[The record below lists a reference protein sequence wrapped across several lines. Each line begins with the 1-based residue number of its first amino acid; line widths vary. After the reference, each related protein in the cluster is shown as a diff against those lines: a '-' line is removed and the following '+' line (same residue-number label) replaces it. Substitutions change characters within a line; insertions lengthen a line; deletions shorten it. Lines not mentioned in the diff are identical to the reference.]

1 MKEIIVVV
9 IAICFT
15 AALIAAIYVRAS
27 AEARSSERNRDM
39 FDYLAKKDR
48 AIAEAEAQSKALQLY
63 SLQATLDT
71 IKAQSAAQSQAQQQ
85 TAYALTQAIDALRQD
100 RQTVEALELMR
111 WKAIERS
118 FLALEDRHKK
128 SHYWE
133 EVSFDD

>member
-1 MKEIIVVV
+1 MKAIIVVV
-9 IAICFT
+9 IAVCFT
-15 AALIAAIYVRAS
+15 AALIAAIYARAS
-27 AEARSSERNRDM
+27 ADARASERSRDM

-71 IKAQSAAQSQAQQQ
+71 IKAQSTVQSQAQQQ
-85 TAYALTQAIDALRQD
+85 TAYALTQAIDAMKQD

-118 FLALEDRHKK
+118 FLALEDKHKN
-128 SHYWE
+128 HYWE
-133 EVSFDD
+133 EVSFND

>member
-15 AALIAAIYVRAS
+15 AALIAAIYAKAS
-27 AEARSSERNRDM
+27 AEARASERNRDM

-85 TAYALTQAIDALRQD
+85 TAYALTQAIDALKQD

-111 WKAIERS
+111 WKAIEQS
-118 FLALEDRHKK
+118 FLTLEDKHKK
-128 SHYWE
+128 SRYFE
-133 EVSFDD
+133 EVTFDD